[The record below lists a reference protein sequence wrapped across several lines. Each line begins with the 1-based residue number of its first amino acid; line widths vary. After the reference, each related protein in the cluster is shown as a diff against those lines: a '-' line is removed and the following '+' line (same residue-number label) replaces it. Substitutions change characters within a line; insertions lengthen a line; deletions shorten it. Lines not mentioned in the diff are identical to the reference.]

1 MRRVDARRAAR
12 PVEVGIR
19 AGRTR
24 SAEECRLRPPS
35 APRRSPAASSASPRK
50 TRSSASPRT
59 WPCSGPALTPRR
71 CAPSPTPSP
80 PPRAARTKTARREAH
95 ESVRRPLSLDGSAI
109 ETPRFCFSSRC
120 VIADAA
126 KLFHV
131 RRNTVRYRSER
142 FAMLSSFPAGC
153 RSSRAHLDASRRRIL
168 RRPSAVRSST
178 RSSLNGF
185 ALRRG
190 LAICVQTWD
199 LKPLALAAASDE
211 PGILSTSIGAE
222 AFKENIWLTRTR

>member
-12 PVEVGIR
+12 PVAVGIR

-80 PPRAARTKTARREAH
+80 LPRAARTKTVRREAH
-95 ESVRRPLSLDGSAI
+95 ESVRRPLSRDGSAI
-109 ETPRFCFSSRC
+109 EIPRRCFSSRC

-142 FAMLSSFPAGC
+142 FAMLSSFSRRLPLIARSFGRFPSADPASTIGC
-153 RSSRAHLDASRRRIL
+153 ALLNTLVLERVRAMPRLGDLCADMGFKAVGPRSS
-168 RRPSAVRSST
+168 V
-178 RSSLNGF
+178 G
-185 ALRRG
+185 
-190 LAICVQTWD
+190 
-199 LKPLALAAASDE
+199 
-211 PGILSTSIGAE
+211 
-222 AFKENIWLTRTR
+222 